1 MQLQKLPML
10 KGNCGQCRQVAG
22 RRGHGCPE
30 PVVHVVGSR
39 LQLVQISQVGGQG
52 VCRVQRHRSHN
63 PAGRRHLVHRY
74 LRRRRRL
81 TISGAQVC
89 CSQATTPNSLNDDW
103 KLDTTTT
110 TTYYT
115 HLKEKG
121 KRRQVRKREREIV
134 RRVQERE
141 S

>member
-74 LRRRRRL
+74 LRRRRL

-89 CSQATTPNSLNDDW
+89 CSEATTPNSMNDDW